1 MSSYV
6 NYDLI
11 FSIEKKKEILIGCKS
26 FSILALKMQAAKKK
40 INHLV
45 FEAFELSSW
54 KNVSS
59 GRAISN

>member
-1 MSSYV
+1 MA
-6 NYDLI
+6 YDQV
-11 FSIEKKKEILIGCKS
+11 GHGD
-26 FSILALKMQAAKKK
+26 ARVATNGMQAAKKK